1 MTASGR
7 YPFGAPLTPRP
18 PSATT
23 ARSIFLLGAY
33 PSALH
38 VEWTPPEPWK
48 PVRALPVDDEPTP
61 FWDGT
66 DEADRVR
73 SWATRIG
80 FAPAWGS
87 VRPVGALNGS
97 SGVWVRDMVL
107 AALGA
112 AHADAWVSDCLDTYR
127 ASTGATHRLD
137 DTYAP
142 FARSAGLLGTRIGA
156 HPSEDAIVDEALRLH
171 RERLASERSA
181 CSPELIVTLG
191 NAALRVARE
200 LVDGGHEVPAKLSI
214 RGYGA
219 RYGVRVDGHHARLL
233 PLAHPAS
240 PRPYQEAHRRWSA
253 EEAARRGA

>member
-1 MTASGR
+1 VTAGGR
-7 YPFGAPLTPRP
+7 YPFGAPVTPRP

-38 VEWTPPEPWK
+38 VEWTPPEPWNR
-48 PVRALPVDDEPTP
+48 VRAIPVDDEPTP
-61 FWDGT
+61 FWDGA
-66 DEADRVR
+66 DEGERVAA
-73 SWATRIG
+73 WTQRIG
-80 FAPAWGS
+80 FTEAWGS

-112 AHADAWVSDCLDTYR
+112 IYADAWASDCLDTYR
-127 ASTGATHRLD
+127 ASTGATRRLD

-142 FARSAGLLGTRIGA
+142 FARNVGLLEAQIGA

-171 RERLASERSA
+171 RARLSAELSA
-181 CSPELIVTLG
+181 CGPALVVTLG

-200 LVDGGHEVPAKLSI
+200 LVDGGSEVPAKLSVHV
-214 RGYGA
+214 YGA
-219 RYGVRVDGHHARLL
+219 RYGIGVAGRQAQLL

-240 PRPYQEAHRRWSA
+240 PRPYQVAHQRWSS
-253 EEAARRGA
+253 EEAGRRRA

>member
-1 MTASGR
+1 MTVSGR
-7 YPFGAPLTPRP
+7 YPFGAPVTPRP

-38 VEWTPPEPWK
+38 VEWTPPEPWNR
-48 PVRALPVDDEPTP
+48 VRAIPVDDEPTP
-61 FWDGT
+61 FWDGA
-66 DEADRVR
+66 DEVDRIA
-73 SWATRIG
+73 SWATRVG
-80 FAPAWGS
+80 FNAAWGS
-87 VRPVGALNGS
+87 VRPVGELNGS

-107 AALGA
+107 VALGA
-112 AHADAWVSDCLDTYR
+112 VHADAWVSDCLVTYR
-127 ASTGATHRLD
+127 ASTGATRRLA

-142 FARSAGLLGTRIGA
+142 FALSVGLPATQLGD

-171 RERLASERSA
+171 HERLSA
-181 CSPELIVTLG
+181 ELCACGPALIVTLG

-200 LVDGGHEVPAKLSI
+200 LVDGGREVPGKLSV

-219 RYGVRVDGHHARLL
+219 RYDIGVAGRQARLL

-240 PRPYQEAHRRWSA
+240 PRAYQEAHQRWRA
-253 EEAARRGA
+253 EEAASRGA